1 MITRSSTLS
10 QLQAHVA
17 QAELARGFLA
27 QSAADK
33 CLLLGEEVGELF
45 KAVRKTSGLAID
57 PQSYV
62 GDVGSELAD
71 ILNYLLAIANRYDI
85 DLGEAFV
92 SKEALNETRTWTVS
106 PAP

>member
-1 MITRSSTLS
+1 MITPISSLS

-45 KAVRKTSGLAID
+45 KAVRKTSGLAVD
-57 PQSYV
+57 PQSDV

-71 ILNYLLAIANRYDI
+71 ILNFLLAIANRYHI

-92 SKEALNETRTWTVS
+92 SKEAINETRTWTVS
-106 PAP
+106 SSS

>member
-1 MITRSSTLS
+1 MITPTSSLS

-45 KAVRKTSGLAID
+45 KVVRKTSGLAID
-57 PQSYV
+57 PQSDV

-92 SKEALNETRTWTVS
+92 SKEAVNETRTWTVS
-106 PAP
+106 PAS